1 MAELKNIILTGAAG
15 ALGISIAKE
24 LKADGWNVI
33 GMDLKRSPACETV
46 LVNLTKSDAI
56 REGFRSIALR
66 CPDLHGLVN
75 NAGVFLGR
83 GWDEITDDE
92 ISETLNV
99 NLRAPLLLCTL
110 FAKHTIARATEAA
123 IVNVA
128 SVAGRE
134 PGHDL
139 AYAASKAALIQI
151 TRGLGRQL
159 AGNGIRVNA
168 VAPGV
173 IEGPMAD
180 RISEPGR
187 SLYMQRTPM
196 KRFAEPTE
204 IDNVVTFL
212 LSPKASYLTGAVI
225 DANGGLF

>member
-1 MAELKNIILTGAAG
+1 MKNIVLTGAAG
-15 ALGISIAKE
+15 ALGISIAEE
-24 LKADGWNVI
+24 LQNNGWNVI
-33 GMDLKRSPACETV
+33 GIDLKRSPACET
-46 LVNLTKSDAI
+46 LLIDLSDRDAI
-56 REGFRSIALR
+56 RDGFKAISHSY
-66 CPDLHGLVN
+66 PELHGLVN
-75 NAGVFLGR
+75 NAGVFLGK
-83 GWDEITDDE
+83 GWDDITDDE
-92 ISETLNV
+92 ASETLNV
-99 NLRAPLLLCTL
+99 NLRAPLLLSTL
-110 FAKHTIARATEAA
+110 FAKQAIAKAIPAA

-134 PGHDL
+134 PGYDIV
-139 AYAASKAALIQI
+139 YAASKAALIQM

-187 SLYMQRTPM
+187 TLYMQRTPM
-196 KRFAEPTE
+196 KRFAEPAE
-204 IDNVVTFL
+204 IANVIAFL